1 MENINNSANTVGI
14 DQTLDNLNASGNQL
28 NLSGGEE
35 SAAKPEDLESSI

>member
-1 MENINNSANTVGI
+1 
-14 DQTLDNLNASGNQL
+14 LNASGNQL